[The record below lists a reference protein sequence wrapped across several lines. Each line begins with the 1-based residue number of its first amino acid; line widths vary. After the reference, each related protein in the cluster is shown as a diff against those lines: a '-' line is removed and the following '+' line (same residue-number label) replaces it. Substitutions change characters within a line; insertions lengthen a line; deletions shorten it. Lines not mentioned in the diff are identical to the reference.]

1 MDTDQAWTADIWE
14 VHAEDRNT
22 LSALNPLSAKL
33 QR

>member
-1 MDTDQAWTADIWE
+1 METDQAWTAGTWE

-33 QR
+33 KR